1 MQDSDFLCEQGIM
14 DYSVLMGVQ
23 SCEYYVDASQE
34 KYTKLS
40 VHQGSIHSHEATS
53 VTGPSLYHFGII
65 DILQQWY
72 SSYLRTDRMLILN

>member
-1 MQDSDFLCEQGIM
+1 M

-23 SCEYYVDASQE
+23 SCEYYVDSIQE
-34 KYTKLS
+34 NNTKLS
-40 VHQGSIHSHEATS
+40 VKQGSIHSHEATS

-72 SSYLRTDRMLILN
+72 SSYLDIYRILPLIFLFQHV